1 MDCPPKVREVM
12 DRLENNGYPCFLV
25 GGCVRDYLLGKMP
38 HDYDIVTPA
47 SVHDIK
53 RCFDRVLTI
62 GERHGTLGVIIDN
75 RLIEVST
82 FRGNPGLNGAA
93 ALRDDLANRDF
104 TINAI
109 AMDRR
114 EILYDPWGG
123 AQDLAQGIIRST
135 GGRGA
140 RLFSD
145 DPLRMLRAI
154 RLHAVYGFA
163 IEDGTWQEILQLKGL
178 LALTAPER
186 IREEFNRILLSERPG
201 QGVRMLYK
209 SGLLQYIVPE
219 LIPAAGFDQRSYH
232 HDRDVLEHSLAALD
246 NTSPRL
252 PLRLAALLHDVAKP
266 VCFSL
271 DEWGKGHFYG
281 HHVVGSKMANVIMS
295 RLRYDWQTTEKV
307 ASLIR
312 AHMSRFEKLRD
323 RSLKKLIV
331 EVGQDNIEDLLELQR
346 ADIIASAPP
355 ADFTSLNQL
364 DEEIRRIIDEG
375 IPLQRSDLAVTGEDL
390 ISLGYRPGPE
400 LGRTLQVLLDI
411 VLDDPLRNER
421 DLLLEIARG
430 RLDKLAVNGTAD

>member
-1 MDCPPKVREVM
+1 
-12 DRLENNGYPCFLV
+12 
-25 GGCVRDYLLGKMP
+25 
-38 HDYDIVTPA
+38 
-47 SVHDIK
+47 
-53 RCFDRVLTI
+53 
-62 GERHGTLGVIIDN
+62 
-75 RLIEVST
+75 
-82 FRGNPGLNGAA
+82 
-93 ALRDDLANRDF
+93 
-104 TINAI
+104 
-109 AMDRR
+109 
-114 EILYDPWGG
+114 
-123 AQDLAQGIIRST
+123 
-135 GGRGA
+135 
-140 RLFSD
+140 
-145 DPLRMLRAI
+145 
-154 RLHAVYGFA
+154 
-163 IEDGTWQEILQLKGL
+163 
-178 LALTAPER
+178 
-186 IREEFNRILLSERPG
+186 
-201 QGVRMLYK
+201 
-209 SGLLQYIVPE
+209 
-219 LIPAAGFDQRSYH
+219 
-232 HDRDVLEHSLAALD
+232 
-246 NTSPRL
+246 
-252 PLRLAALLHDVAKP
+252 
-266 VCFSL
+266 
-271 DEWGKGHFYG
+271 
-281 HHVVGSKMANVIMS
+281 MS